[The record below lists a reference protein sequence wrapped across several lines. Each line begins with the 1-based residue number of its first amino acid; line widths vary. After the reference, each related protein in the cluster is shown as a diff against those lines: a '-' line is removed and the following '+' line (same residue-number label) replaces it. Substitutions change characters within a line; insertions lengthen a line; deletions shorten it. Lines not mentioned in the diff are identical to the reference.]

1 VTAPAPAAQKKG
13 LVQEFRDFLAT
24 GDLMTI
30 AVAFIMGAAVKQLV
44 DSFVNDIVM
53 GLVGLLVPC
62 QDVLDETGAPT
73 GVKDCTG
80 IAGKAYKSFAYGSF
94 LNQIV
99 VFLLTAVAVFAL
111 IKFYKATTR
120 RSLALEGP
128 TEVDLLTEIRD
139 ELRSRNG

>member
-1 VTAPAPAAQKKG
+1 MTAPSPVAEKKG
-13 LVQEFRDFLAT
+13 IIQEFRDFLTT

-53 GLVGLLVPC
+53 GLIGLMVPC
-62 QDVLDETGAPT
+62 KDILDDNGDPT

-80 IAGKAYKSFAYGSF
+80 IACEAYKSFAYGSF
-94 LNQIV
+94 LNQVV
-99 VFLLTAVAVFAL
+99 VFLLTAAAVFVL
-111 IKFYKATTR
+111 IKFYKAATNR
-120 RSLALEGP
+120 DLAQAGP
-128 TEVDLLTEIRD
+128 SQVDLLTEIRD

>member
-1 VTAPAPAAQKKG
+1 MTAPAPAAEKKSII
-13 LVQEFRDFLAT
+13 QEFRDFLTT

-53 GLVGLLVPC
+53 GLIGLMVPC
-62 QDVLDETGAPT
+62 KDILDENGDPI

-80 IAGKAYKSFAYGSF
+80 IAGKAYKSFGYGSF
-94 LNQIV
+94 INQVV
-99 VFLLTAVAVFAL
+99 VFVLTAAAVFAL
-111 IKFYKATTR
+111 IKFYKAATNR
-120 RSLALEGP
+120 DLAQAGP
-128 TEVDLLTEIRD
+128 SQVDLLTEIRD